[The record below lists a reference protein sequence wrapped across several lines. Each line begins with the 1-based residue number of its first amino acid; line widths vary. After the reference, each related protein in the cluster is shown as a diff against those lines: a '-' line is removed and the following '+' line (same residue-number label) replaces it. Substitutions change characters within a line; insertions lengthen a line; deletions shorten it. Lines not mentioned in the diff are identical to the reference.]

1 MPGALRLTSFI
12 IILLMVAA
20 VASILVNATG
30 PDAADPLSYTT
41 GRSWG
46 HVQVAPVKQVYVR
59 TGFACA
65 AWEGIAIAACLEPA
79 LDFFCRGFHDRW
91 QPGRKG
97 VRTIVQGKSGL
108 CTRASRPD
116 VTCRYDPRSQLSS
129 SSRNLRESSSSSMRA
144 SQPGRNTRL
153 GMHSRRFFA
162 ASSSKRLLRGRAWAN
177 AGLSAAWSSGFPR

>member
-1 MPGALRLTSFI
+1 M
-12 IILLMVAA
+12 
-20 VASILVNATG
+20 ASILVNATG

-46 HVQVAPVKQVYVR
+46 HVQVAPVKQVYVC
-59 TGFACA
+59 TGFACT

-79 LDFFCRGFHDRW
+79 FFLLFFFFCWGFHDRW
-91 QPGRKG
+91 QPGWKG

-129 SSRNLRESSSSSMRA
+129 SSRYLRESSSSSMRA

-162 ASSSKRLLRGRAWAN
+162 ASSSKRLLRGRAWAD
-177 AGLSAAWSSGFPR
+177 AGLSAAWSSGFLR